1 VICLSPVLRYGLS
14 RYGVDLYPNTFCR
27 LDGLMAGALLA
38 VVVRADGF
46 RPSRYVRW
54 AAVVLVVA
62 VPLAFALETLH
73 ARWLVFSLTS
83 VASAAFVYLALFS
96 ARRWLQSALTTRFI
110 VYTGAISYG
119 LYLLHKIPVDVA
131 QVLHLDRHPALALA
145 IVLAA
150 SYALAAASWRW
161 FEQPFLRLKR
171 FFESTPV
178 RAERLPR
185 QLVLAPQ
192 ARELE

>member
-1 VICLSPVLRYGLS
+1 
-14 RYGVDLYPNTFCR
+14 
-27 LDGLMAGALLA
+27 M
-38 VVVRADGF
+38 
-46 RPSRYVRW
+46 
-54 AAVVLVVA
+54 
-62 VPLAFALETLH
+62 
-73 ARWLVFSLTS
+73 
-83 VASAAFVYLALFS
+83 
-96 ARRWLQSALTTRFI
+96 
-110 VYTGAISYG
+110 
-119 LYLLHKIPVDVA
+119 A

>member
-1 VICLSPVLRYGLS
+1 MICLSPVLRYGLS

-96 ARRWLQSALTTRFI
+96 ARRWLQAALTTRFI